1 MLQMFCN
8 QRPLEE
14 KLGTQRT
21 LQGHLC
27 TRALKE
33 VGYLRNRAL
42 EGHLDTQALRH
53 SNAIC
58 NWDAWGSLFSI
69 LDTLLQSLATQFRRL
84 FDIFCI
90 AKSEKPISLKCATSC
105 YYKVRQVLQSA
116 SGITKCDSYYKVI
129 HDNKTLCFKWSCKF
143 CNNSVT
149 IRYFVFFISSGR
161 RCILQVF
168 AMFFFV

>member
-1 MLQMFCN
+1 M
-8 QRPLEE
+8 
-14 KLGTQRT
+14 
-21 LQGHLC
+21 C

-58 NWDAWGSLFSI
+58 TWDAWGTLFGI

-90 AKSEKPISLKCATSC
+90 AKSEKPILLKCATSF

-116 SGITKCDSYYKVI
+116 SDITKCDSYYKVI
-129 HDNKTLCFKWSCKF
+129 HDNKTLCFNWSCKF

-149 IRYFVFFISSGR
+149 IRYFIFFINSGR
-161 RCILQVF
+161 ACIPQVF